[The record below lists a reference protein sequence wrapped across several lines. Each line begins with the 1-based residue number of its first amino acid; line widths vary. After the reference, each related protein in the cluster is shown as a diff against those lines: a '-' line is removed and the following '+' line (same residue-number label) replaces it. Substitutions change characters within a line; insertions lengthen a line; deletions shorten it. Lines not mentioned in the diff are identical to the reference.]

1 MDDRPFSLIANLAKT
16 PPPDQQRTGDKV
28 DFVSA
33 MQTLGYASV
42 FDILRSSKKSFVREV
57 RSLSDANAELAYEN
71 AQCYATQIVRFY
83 RNELISSGRKPALT
97 ARTGVRSLVEIGPS
111 FPNLFQENW
120 DEFCRVGAIE
130 SKDSPVAY
138 LTSLYRFALQELE
151 DASEDTKKI
160 PINLRRPDLASLLI
174 DQQSTFKPIP
184 VLDIVKNV
192 LETGIHAYTDALPEG
207 DSRKDKT
214 IHQLIAAKKHP
225 FLFPYN
231 YQHQQIQAGL
241 SGKKPMLGEINY
253 RISLQ
258 LPIYQM
264 PSNAYGAVTK
274 SSTVAQLLMSN
285 LSPEQQLIV
294 TEPSVFDAEDSAG
307 AYNLFY
313 DNYYNSSIIEGQ
325 DNPLITVKTFLEK
338 TGLNADELEALI
350 ANFQHFPFKSP
361 NAGPPPPSTQRVFG
375 AQYINKQNADNTYG
389 ISLAEQKLNRT
400 THKSF
405 DRIQRIIRLQRWTGL
420 PFVELDTLLAAAA
433 FAEVD
438 DAGGQ
443 ENADIHLNTNTLR
456 TIGLYSYFNK
466 YYGITAEEIS
476 AIIYRI
482 STFGV
487 GDRLAQFDRIFN
499 HPQLFSVPL
508 VVGATQIWVFENEEN
523 NQLLVSQLCAALD
536 IEQSHESL
544 GVLNTDIRDYY
555 AAMAEDGSR
564 PKMQPTTALWSL
576 SSYYRQV
583 RIARMFGLS
592 VKETHDLIDLLG
604 GGKYRHTIVSGR
616 IASVPGP
623 DADPDLLDVLMQMEW
638 GVKWL
643 NETGQDVA
651 TLRARIGLGA
661 VTTPESLLLLDA
673 LNQLAMDTQDTLLNA
688 QTLAQLS
695 LPATDTAGGAIE
707 WRTLLSSI
715 VDEHGLVLALPLTL
729 ENDSRAAIREKLDTA
744 VEAIDLGDT
753 KDKIAD
759 QLTDHILGRLL
770 LQQRLVEG
778 LFQKLSGLPMNRADV
793 VVRWAG
799 SDVQR
804 LLSTVVVAS
813 KVTKNQ
819 RPRTDDDMEAAI
831 TAVNSVLR
839 FSEVCLHLNLS
850 EPALRTFLV
859 HPEWL
864 DPSFVGAALP
874 LNLAAFY
881 QLDRYSRWVADS
893 GAPEEQL
900 LQYFVVANAN
910 ASDKDPCAA
919 ALQKLIDLPTTEIL
933 AAAAAVLLP
942 ASIAK
947 SMSAVD
953 WLRRVKAT
961 SEAMAVT
968 ATNVIVATSLD
979 PAFVGLDELAL
990 AEWRRAW
997 QTVGEAVV
1005 APPREH

>member
-1 MDDRPFSLIANLAKT
+1 M
-16 PPPDQQRTGDKV
+16 
-28 DFVSA
+28 
-33 MQTLGYASV
+33 
-42 FDILRSSKKSFVREV
+42 
-57 RSLSDANAELAYEN
+57 
-71 AQCYATQIVRFY
+71 
-83 RNELISSGRKPALT
+83 
-97 ARTGVRSLVEIGPS
+97 
-111 FPNLFQENW
+111 
-120 DEFCRVGAIE
+120 
-130 SKDSPVAY
+130 AY

-151 DASEDTKKI
+151 DASEDSKKI
-160 PINLRRPDLASLLI
+160 PINLRRPDLASLRI

-258 LPIYQM
+258 LPIYQT

-294 TEPSVFDAEDSAG
+294 TEPSVFDAEDAAG

-325 DNPLITVKTFLEK
+325 ENPLITVKTFLEK

-350 ANFQHFPFKSP
+350 AYFQHFPFKSP
-361 NAGPPPPSTQRVFG
+361 NTGSKPASPPRNFG
-375 AQYINKQNADNTYG
+375 AQYINKESADATYS
-389 ISLAEQKLNRT
+389 ILVVDSKLTRT
-400 THKSF
+400 SHKSF
-405 DRIQRIIRLQRWTGL
+405 DRIQRIVRLQRWTGL

-443 ENADIHLNTNTLR
+443 ENPDIHLNTNTLR

-476 AIIYRI
+476 AITYRI

-487 GDRLAQFDRIFN
+487 GDRIAQFDRIFN
-499 HPQLFSVPL
+499 HPQLFSTPL
-508 VVGATQIWVFENEEN
+508 VVGSSPIYVGPQNEAG
-523 NQLLVSQLCAALD
+523 QRLTSQLCSALH
-536 IEQSHESL
+536 IEQNETSL
-544 GVLNTDIRDYY
+544 GVLNFDIVHYY
-555 AAMAEDGSR
+555 KPAGDDGTR
-564 PKMQPTTALWSL
+564 PTETPTNSLWSL

-583 RIARMFGLS
+583 RIAQMFGLS
-592 VKETHDLIDLLG
+592 IQENHDLIDLLG
-604 GGKYRHTIVSGR
+604 GEQYLHTVVSGR
-616 IASVPGP
+616 ITSVTGP
-623 DADPDLLDVLMQMEW
+623 DPDPDLLDVLMQMEW
-638 GVKWL
+638 VVKWL

-661 VTTPESLLLLDA
+661 VTTPASLQLLDA
-673 LNQLAMDTQDTLLNA
+673 LNQLARDAQDTLLNA
-688 QTLAQLS
+688 QSLAQLS
-695 LPATDTAGGAIE
+695 LPATDTAGGAIK

-759 QLTDHILGRLL
+759 QLTDHVLGRLS

-778 LFQKLSGLPMNRADV
+778 LFQKLSGLPMNRADI

-799 SDVQR
+799 TDVQS
-804 LLSTVVVAS
+804 LLSATLYAYELKEAVLLPHENMKQVV
-813 KVTKNQ
+813 
-819 RPRTDDDMEAAI
+819 DAI
-831 TAVNSVLR
+831 HLILR
-839 FSEVCLHLNLS
+839 YGEVCQHLNLS

-864 DPSFVGAALP
+864 DPSFVDAALP
-874 LNLAAFY
+874 LNLASLY

-893 GAPEEQL
+893 DAAQEQL
-900 LQYFVVANAN
+900 LHYFVAANAD
-910 ASDKDPCAA
+910 AADMDLCAA
-919 ALQKLIDLPTTEIL
+919 TLATLIDWPATEVL
-933 AAAAAVLLP
+933 AAAKAALLP
-942 ASIAK
+942 GSIAK

-953 WLRRVKAT
+953 WLRRVKVT
-961 SEAMAVT
+961 SEAT
-968 ATNVIVATSLD
+968 ALAAKNVLLATSLD
-979 PAFVGLDELAL
+979 PAFIDLDEEGLAK
-990 AEWRRAW
+990 WRRYW
-997 QTVGEAVV
+997 QTLGEAVV
-1005 APPREH
+1005 APPREQ